1 MIIIIINNDNNN
13 DDDNVQLELSLKLKL
28 SLIGMDTY
36 LNNTNDCMLNLVKHT
51 SKINVCILLLAMQK
65 KYLINLSTD
74 NISKNSSSPAEKA
87 KQIKAQE
94 KTKNINELKQGRK
107 DKLLHGKY
115 LIRASDPDVNSSLTH
130 QWLASSGVK
139 SENEGFIIA
148 AQDQNLPTRNF
159 KQTY

>member
-13 DDDNVQLELSLKLKL
+13 DDDNVQLELP
-28 SLIGMDTY
+28 LIGMDTY

-74 NISKNSSSPAEKA
+74 NISKNSSSSAEKA

-130 QWLASSGVK
+130 QWLTS
-139 SENEGFIIA
+139 
-148 AQDQNLPTRNF
+148 
-159 KQTY
+159 